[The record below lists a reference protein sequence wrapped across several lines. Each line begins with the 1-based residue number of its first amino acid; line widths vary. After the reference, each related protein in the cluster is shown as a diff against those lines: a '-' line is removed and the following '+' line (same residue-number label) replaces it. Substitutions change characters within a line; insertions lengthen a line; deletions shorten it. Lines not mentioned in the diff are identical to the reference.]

1 MNEHMTA
8 LLRAS
13 RHNFVGRLAR
23 DPEVKYLDSGN
34 SVCNAR
40 ILINKPG
47 AKRDDGQQPDG
58 FNLAIWGEQGVAF
71 ADQCRKGQLVE
82 VVGRVK
88 TDSWTDR
95 NTGETKNAWT
105 VTVDRWAP
113 VATGTPTPAPT
124 PAAAAPAAPRP
135 AAAAPSWGS
144 AAPAIGDDDIPF

>member
-1 MNEHMTA
+1 MNEHMAA

-58 FNLAIWGEQGVAF
+58 FNLAIWGDQGVAF

-95 NTGETKNAWT
+95 NTGEVKNAWT

-113 VATGTPTPAPT
+113 VATGAPGPAPS
-124 PAAAAPAAPRP
+124 AAPAPRP
-135 AAAAPSWGS
+135 AAAAQATPSWSS
-144 AAPAIGDDDIPF
+144 AAPGMDDDSSIPF

>member
-1 MNEHMTA
+1 MNEHMAA

-23 DPEVKYLDSGN
+23 DPEIKYLDSGN

-58 FNLAIWGEQGVAF
+58 FNLAIWGDQGVAF

-95 NTGETKNAWT
+95 NTGETRMAWT

-113 VATGTPTPAPT
+113 VASGAPGPAPT
-124 PAAAAPAAPRP
+124 AAPTPRP
-135 AAAAPSWGS
+135 AAAAAQATPSWSS
-144 AAPAIGDDDIPF
+144 AAPAVGEDDIPF

>member
-1 MNEHMTA
+1 MNEHMAA

-23 DPEVKYLDSGN
+23 DPEIKYLDSGN

-58 FNLAIWGEQGVAF
+58 FNLAIWGDQGVAF

-95 NTGETKNAWT
+95 NTGETRMAWT

-113 VATGTPTPAPT
+113 VTSGAPGPAPT
-124 PAAAAPAAPRP
+124 AAPTPRP
-135 AAAAPSWGS
+135 AAAAAQATPSWSS
-144 AAPAIGDDDIPF
+144 AAPAVGEDDIPF